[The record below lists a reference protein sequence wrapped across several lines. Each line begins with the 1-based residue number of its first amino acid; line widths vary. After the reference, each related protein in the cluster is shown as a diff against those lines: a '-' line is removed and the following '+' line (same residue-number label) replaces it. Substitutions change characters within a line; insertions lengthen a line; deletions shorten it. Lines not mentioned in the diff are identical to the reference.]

1 MKIAIQNIISN
12 FRKLTLKD
20 IFVFLS
26 IALFGIVLDLYT
38 KHIVFNAEFSILQVC
53 GILNIVKVENYG
65 ISFGL
70 FAGSK
75 LFVKKMIIL
84 FNVIVCIVLFYL
96 LSSKNEYKKPNIFVI
111 SISMIISGAIG
122 NIIDRIAFGYVRD
135 FIDFHIFDKHWPAF
149 NIADSC
155 VCIGVGLW
163 IILEMFKVKN
173 TKIQK

>member
-1 MKIAIQNIISN
+1 MKTAIQTLISN

-20 IFVFLS
+20 ICIFLS
-26 IALFGIVLDLYT
+26 ITAFGIVLDLYT
-38 KHIVFNAEFSILQVC
+38 KYIVFSADFSVLQVC

-75 LFVKKMIIL
+75 IFVKKLIMLLNI
-84 FNVIVCIVLFYL
+84 IVCMVLFYL
-96 LSSKNEYKKPNIFVI
+96 LSSKNEYKKPNIFLI

-122 NIIDRIAFGYVRD
+122 NVIDRIMFGYVRD

-149 NIADSC
+149 NIADSIIC
-155 VCIGVGLW
+155 VGVGLW
-163 IILEMFKVKN
+163 IILDMFKAKN
-173 TKIQK
+173 IKK